1 MSKAIAELQALAKKH
16 EAEDSQY
23 LLGIANQ
30 LTRHSTVLETRIK
43 ENHEAICQLFNQM
56 LAALEEI
63 NKAYYAHAVELI
75 DVSASLSAR
84 SQLVGNGSMAPE
96 SAAEPAASSKV
107 EEVVAEDQDAQARQ
121 GRRSKIY
128 RPTVVE
134 IAAPPLE
141 AAAE

>member
-1 MSKAIAELQALAKKH
+1 VSQMSKAIAELQALAKKH

-30 LTRHSTVLETRIK
+30 LTRHSTVLEGRIK
-43 ENHEAICQLFNQM
+43 EQHEAICQLFNQM

-75 DVSASLSAR
+75 DISASLSAR
-84 SQLVGNGSMAPE
+84 AQLVGNGSMAPE
-96 SAAEPAASSKV
+96 SGEAPTASSK
-107 EEVVAEDQDAQARQ
+107 AEDVQDSQSRQ
-121 GRRSKIY
+121 NRRGKVY

-134 IAAPPLE
+134 IATPPLDL
-141 AAAE
+141 AAE

>member
-1 MSKAIAELQALAKKH
+1 VSQMLKAIAELQALAKKH

-30 LTRHSTVLETRIK
+30 LTRHSTVLEGRIK
-43 ENHEAICQLFNQM
+43 EQHEAICQLFNQM

-75 DVSASLSAR
+75 DISASLSAR
-84 SQLVGNGSMAPE
+84 SQLVGNGSLTPE
-96 SAAEPAASSKV
+96 SIEAPTASSKV
-107 EEVVAEDQDAQARQ
+107 EDPQDSQSRQ
-121 GRRSKIY
+121 TRRGKVY

-134 IAAPPLE
+134 IATPPLDM
-141 AAAE
+141 AAE

>member
-1 MSKAIAELQALAKKH
+1 MSRAIAELQALARKH

-30 LTRHSTVLETRIK
+30 LTRHSTVLEGRIK
-43 ENHEAICQLFNQM
+43 EQHEAICQLFNQM

-75 DVSASLSAR
+75 DISASLSAR
-84 SQLVGNGSMAPE
+84 AQLVGNGSMAPE
-96 SAAEPAASSKV
+96 SSEAPPASSK
-107 EEVVAEDQDAQARQ
+107 AEDLQDSQSRQ
-121 GRRSKIY
+121 SRRGKVY

-134 IAAPPLE
+134 IATPPLDL
-141 AAAE
+141 AAE